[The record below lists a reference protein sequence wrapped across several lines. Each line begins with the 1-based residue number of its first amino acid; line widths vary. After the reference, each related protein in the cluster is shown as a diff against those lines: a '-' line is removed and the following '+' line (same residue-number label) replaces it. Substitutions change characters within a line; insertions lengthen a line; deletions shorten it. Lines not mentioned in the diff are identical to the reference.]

1 MLRGKGEGGVDKGV
15 QFSSLRTSGIIQQM
29 WTAQE
34 SRGKSSWT
42 GRDKERPRQAKPS
55 QGRQSRERP
64 ARTTYYRT
72 RESWYDDDDISKTM
86 HAGVQPGMW
95 GRCDGLSFV
104 GSRSYLYFS
113 LSYHSHTHQARD
125 VTPHFHNAA

>member
-42 GRDKERPRQAKPS
+42 SRDKEKPRHTRPS
-55 QGRQSRERP
+55 QGKQSRERP
-64 ARTTYYRT
+64 ARTTYCRT
-72 RESWYDDDDISKTM
+72 RRSWYDDDDDDDGISKTM
-86 HAGVQPGMW
+86 HAGDHPGRW
-95 GRCDGLSFV
+95 GKV
-104 GSRSYLYFS
+104 
-113 LSYHSHTHQARD
+113 
-125 VTPHFHNAA
+125 